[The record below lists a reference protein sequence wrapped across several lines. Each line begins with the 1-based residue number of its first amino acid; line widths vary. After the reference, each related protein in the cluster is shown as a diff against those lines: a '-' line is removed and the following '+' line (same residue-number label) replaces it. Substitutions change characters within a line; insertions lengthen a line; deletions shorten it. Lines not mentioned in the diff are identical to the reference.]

1 MPFLTKAELAM
12 EELLRAEAE
21 LQEYAR
27 YGADN
32 PEHEQQLAAAVE
44 LAVNEFT
51 KLLPELRTGT

>member
-44 LAVNEFT
+44 LAVERIHQA
-51 KLLPELRTGT
+51 LA